1 MTYSNLPVCDLRHIE
16 DVEAIKNIELIEEVA
31 VLVLPEDADENIKSL
46 LSTIPQKNVATT
58 IYIKKNIDIK
68 VVNGCIEIDNGN
80 FFYGSESLT
89 VVNGIVIV
97 GENAKNLNGKFIV
110 NGMVIINNKIAKACN
125 LQFPMLNGMV
135 KYFDF
140 DSYKIYNN
148 NLTLDADTLKY
159 ISPNTLIIVGNTLDI
174 CEGVNVEMLSNKN
187 IILIAGNEIKC
198 NKSIAGFVKA
208 TAIYGNCVII
218 KDE

>member
-16 DVEAIKNIELIEEVA
+16 DIEAIKNIELIEEVA

-58 IYIKKNIDIK
+58 IYIKKSVDFK
-68 VVNGCIEIDNGN
+68 VVNGCIEIDKRN
-80 FFYGSESLT
+80 FSDGLESVT
-89 VVNGIVIV
+89 VVNGIVV
-97 GENAKNLNGKFIV
+97 VSKNSQNLNGKFIV
-110 NGMVIINNKIAKACN
+110 NGMVIINNKIADACN

-135 KYFDF
+135 KYLDF
-140 DSYKIYNN
+140 ESYKVFNDTLN
-148 NLTLDADTLKY
+148 LDADTLRFL
-159 ISPNTLIIVGNTLDI
+159 SPDTLIIAGNTIDI
-174 CEGVNVEMLSNKN
+174 CEDVTYEMLSDKN
-187 IILIAGNEIKC
+187 IILIAGNVIKC

-208 TAIYGNCVII
+208 TAIYGNCVEI